1 MSVINEIKTLLGME
15 VKLAQMK
22 LENGTVLEAEAFEM
36 DMAVFIVNEED
47 RIAVPVGEYAL
58 EDGNILKVEV
68 EGIIAAIEMPEEE
81 MPEAEEEVSAE
92 EEVVVEAAAETLPKK
107 IVESITKEMFFSE
120 IEKLRNEI
128 AELKGVKLSADEEDK
143 TDEDLKSSPVQE
155 VELSVEPLTHSP
167 EVKAVNVQKFASN
180 RQLTTQDRVMAKLFN
195 K

>member
-22 LENGTVLEAEAFEM
+22 LENGTVIEAEAFEPE
-36 DMAVFIVNEED
+36 MAVFIVNEED
-47 RIAVPVGEYAL
+47 RIAVPVGEYKL
-58 EDGNILKVEV
+58 EDGNILKVDV
-68 EGIIAAIEMPEEE
+68 EGVIAAIEMPEEE
-81 MPEAEEEVSAE
+81 MPANEEEVASPAE
-92 EEVVVEAAAETLPKK
+92 EEVVVEAAAEATPKR

-143 TDEDLKSSPVQE
+143 TDEDLKSKE

-167 EVKAVNVQKFASN
+167 EVKAPQVQKFGAS
-180 RQLTTQDRVMAKLFN
+180 RPMTTQDRVMAKLFN
-195 K
+195 